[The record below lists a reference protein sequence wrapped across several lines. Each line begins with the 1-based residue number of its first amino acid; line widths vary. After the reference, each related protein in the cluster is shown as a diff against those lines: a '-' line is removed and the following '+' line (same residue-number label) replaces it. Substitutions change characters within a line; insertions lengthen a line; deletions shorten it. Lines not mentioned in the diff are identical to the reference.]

1 MRFHATA
8 SLTVPEPEAM
18 LEALVS
24 DVSARGLAPAS
35 QSADRVLFRFEVGA
49 IGIAAEG
56 EALAFTAQARAEVA
70 LHRLKQ
76 LVIERLDEVAPG
88 EALRLRWSD
97 DADRP
102 QEALP
107 AFFHRMT
114 LAGRREIL
122 PGLWRLTFTV
132 EDMPRLGSDGIH
144 VKLLLP
150 PQGSKTPRSETP
162 QWPRLAAN
170 GALVLPEG
178 DAALTLRYYT
188 IRTLRPEAG
197 EIDIDVVRHAG
208 GSFADW
214 AKTAPLGAVI
224 GLLGPSGGQ
233 DLPLSAPATSEVSSE
248 GASRTGLLL
257 IGDATAA
264 PAIARMIEARAGTPP
279 APEAAAPGGHVILGL
294 GDDALARSYL
304 DEVAVAVLGLTVH
317 GLAAGRFDAEAEAL
331 ARELTAAA
339 PPAFAWFAGER
350 DTAQRLRGLFRQ
362 QFGLGKGEQMA
373 IAYWTRGKAAADRA

>member
-8 SLTVPEPEAM
+8 SLTVSEPEAM

-35 QSADRVLFRFEVGA
+35 HSADRVLFRFQVGD
-49 IGIAAEG
+49 IGVAAEG
-56 EALAFTAQARAEVA
+56 QALAFTAQARAEVA

-114 LAGRREIL
+114 LTGRREIL

-150 PQGSKTPRSETP
+150 PPGSKTP
-162 QWPRLAAN
+162 QWPHLAAN

-197 EIDIDVVRHAG
+197 EVDIDVVRHAG

-214 AKTAPLGAVI
+214 AETAPLGAVI

-233 DLPLSAPATSEVSSE
+233 DLPLSAPPTSEVSS
-248 GASRTGLLL
+248 GGTSRTGLLL

-264 PAIARMIEARAGTPP
+264 PAIARMIEARADTPP
-279 APEAAAPGGHVILGL
+279 APEAKVPGGHVILGL

-304 DEVAVAVLGLTVH
+304 DEAAVAALGLTVH